1 MRKPPA
7 GAQCRDWRRTAITL
21 KGPVCEGVKV
31 VRRSWLG
38 LGAFVLS
45 VSLLVSPL
53 VSNDLAFA
61 ATYPSWAD
69 VLKARKN
76 VALKEKAIAEI
87 KQIIKGLEK
96 KVATAQAEAE
106 RVGTIFQEAQQAY
119 DEAAYKADQLQAQAD
134 EAKQAADAS
143 RIRAGQFVS
152 ELARVGSV
160 NISTS
165 LLSDESG
172 AEDLLSRLGFAS
184 IIASQADGIYQTAV
198 RDQNSAQSLTD
209 QAEVAKK
216 ERDKLRDAAEAAFE
230 VAQNAAIAAQ
240 AAFEEQQTHQAT
252 LQAQLATLVE
262 NRRATEKEYEKG
274 LEENGTAGSDLPPGA
289 ISSKGWARP
298 AAGYISSGFGYRVH
312 PIYNSVIFHAGVD
325 LAGGCN
331 IPIYAAKGGQVVYV
345 GWNGGYGNFI
355 LINHGGGI
363 STGYAH
369 IATGKTFVNFGEQVS
384 TGTHIANVGSTGNST
399 GCHLH
404 FEVREN
410 GKATNPVPFM
420 KSMGISLG

>member
-1 MRKPPA
+1 
-7 GAQCRDWRRTAITL
+7 
-21 KGPVCEGVKV
+21 
-31 VRRSWLG
+31 
-38 LGAFVLS
+38 
-45 VSLLVSPL
+45 
-53 VSNDLAFA
+53 VSNDLAYA

-96 KVATAQAEAE
+96 KVAAAQAEAE
-106 RVGTIFQEAQQAY
+106 RVGTIFQEAQQAS
-119 DEAAYKADQLQAQAD
+119 DEAAYKADRLQAQAD

-216 ERDKLRDAAEAAFE
+216 ERDKLRDVAEAAFE

-240 AAFEEQQTHQAT
+240 TAFEEQQTHQAT

-298 AAGYISSGFGYRVH
+298 VAGYISSSFGYRVH

-325 LAGGCN
+325 LAAGCN
-331 IPIYAAKGGQVVYV
+331 TPIYAAKGGQVVYA

-369 IATGKTFVNFGEQVS
+369 IATGKTFVKFGEQVS
-384 TGTHIANVGSTGNST
+384 AGTLIANVGSTGNST
-399 GCHLH
+399 GCHAH

-420 KSMGISLG
+420 KKMGITLG

>member
-1 MRKPPA
+1 MR
-7 GAQCRDWRRTAITL
+7 
-21 KGPVCEGVKV
+21 GVKV

-96 KVATAQAEAE
+96 KVAAAQAEAE

-298 AAGYISSGFGYRVH
+298 SAGYISSGFGYRVH

-331 IPIYAAKGGQVVYV
+331 IPIYAAKGGQVVYA

-420 KSMGISLG
+420 RSMGISLG